1 MLVHASDEFEP
12 LSAVY
17 IKQNVVGIVEFDI
30 LRRGIRRFPRRTGD
44 GRRTWDPPG
53 TGRAEGDRWKSQR
66 WPGMRAIAEVLALQ

>member
-1 MLVHASDEFEP
+1 MVP
-12 LSAVY
+12 
-17 IKQNVVGIVEFDI
+17 VVGIVEFDI